1 MIKVAKKK
9 MKIIICIKQVP
20 GTSEVDMDEN
30 GNLIR
35 DPSNS
40 KMNPFD
46 LFALEAALRI
56 KERLKDQNY
65 NIEITALTMG
75 PPAAEAVLREGIYM
89 GVDSGVLLT
98 DRKFAGSD
106 VWATSYT
113 IAQGIKLEG
122 ESTLII
128 CGKQTTDGDTAQV
141 GAEIAEFLN
150 IPHITNVISI
160 ENVTKESITVKA
172 NLPTEVQT
180 AEITYPCLIT
190 VEKDINTPR
199 LPSYKRKIQHKS
211 LKIPKLAYRDLP
223 DKNEFHY
230 GSKGSP
236 TSVVRV
242 FLPNDSVEQEV
253 WKGSEDEQADLL
265 FKKLVEMKFI

>member
-1 MIKVAKKK
+1 
-9 MKIIICIKQVP
+9 MKIIVCIKQVP

-46 LFALEAALRI
+46 LFALETALLI
-56 KERLKDQNY
+56 KQNLIKI
-65 NIEITALTMG
+65 NGACDITAISMG
-75 PPAAEAVLREGIYM
+75 PPSAEAVLREAIYM
-89 GVDSGVLLT
+89 GVNSGVLIT

-113 IAQGIKLEG
+113 LAQAIKTIG
-122 ESTLII
+122 EPNMII

-150 IPHITNVISI
+150 IPHITNVMSI
-160 ENVTKESITVKA
+160 EKVKKKSIIVKA
-172 NLPTEVQT
+172 VLPTEIQT

-190 VEKDINTPR
+190 VEKDIVTPR
-199 LPSYKRKIQHKS
+199 LPSYRRKLEHKS
-211 LKIPKLAYRDLP
+211 VKIPKITYRDLP

-236 TSVVRV
+236 TRVVRV
-242 FLPNDSVEQEV
+242 FLPDDSVEQEI
-253 WKGSEDEQADLL
+253 WDGTDEEHAENL
-265 FKKLVEMKFI
+265 FNKLVELKFI

>member
-1 MIKVAKKK
+1 M
-9 MKIIICIKQVP
+9 CIKQVP

-30 GNLIR
+30 GNIIR

-46 LFALEAALRI
+46 LFALETSLRI
-56 KERLKDQNY
+56 KEQLSEQN
-65 NIEITALTMG
+65 IKCKITAISMG
-75 PPAAEAVLREGIYM
+75 PPAAEEVLREAIYM
-89 GVDSGVLLT
+89 GVDSSVLIS
-98 DRKFAGSD
+98 DRKFAGAD

-122 ESTLII
+122 EFAIII

-141 GAEIAEFLN
+141 GPEIAEFLG
-150 IPHITNVISI
+150 IPHITNVASI

-190 VEKDINTPR
+190 VEKDIYTPR
-199 LPSYKRKIQHKS
+199 LPSYKRKLQHKN
-211 LKIPKLAYRDLP
+211 LTIPKLAYRDLP

-253 WKGSEDEQADLL
+253 WKGSEDTQAQKI

>member
-1 MIKVAKKK
+1 
-9 MKIIICIKQVP
+9 MKIIVCIKQVP

-35 DPSNS
+35 DSSNS

-46 LFALEAALRI
+46 LFAIETALRI
-56 KERLKDQNY
+56 KGQLKIQNMEC
-65 NIEITALTMG
+65 NTTAISMG
-75 PPAAEAVLREGIYM
+75 PPTAESVLRESIYM
-89 GVDSGVLLT
+89 GIDQGILLT
-98 DRKFAGSD
+98 DRTFAGSD

-122 ESTLII
+122 EFAIII

-141 GAEIAEFLN
+141 GAEIAEFLG
-150 IPHITNVISI
+150 IPHITNVASI
-160 ENVTKESITVKA
+160 ENITKESITVKA
-172 NLPTEVQT
+172 NLPTKVQT

-190 VEKDINTPR
+190 VEKDIYTPR
-199 LPSYKRKIQHKS
+199 LPSYKRKIQLKS

-253 WKGSEDEQADLL
+253 WKGSDDEQAQKL

>member
-1 MIKVAKKK
+1 
-9 MKIIICIKQVP
+9 MKIIVCIKQVP

-46 LFALEAALRI
+46 LFALE
-56 KERLKDQNY
+56 
-65 NIEITALTMG
+65 TALQIKQQLAEQNVGCETVAISMG
-75 PPAAEAVLREGIYM
+75 PPAAETVLREAIYM
-89 GVDSGVLLT
+89 GVDSGVLIT

-113 IAQGIKLEG
+113 LAQAIKTIE
-122 ESTLII
+122 EPSII
-128 CGKQTTDGDTAQV
+128 VTGKQTTDGDTAQV

-150 IPHITNVISI
+150 MPHITNVISI
-160 ENVTKESITVKA
+160 ENVKRESIIVKA
-172 NLPTEVQT
+172 ILPTEIQT

-190 VEKDINTPR
+190 VEKDVYTPR
-199 LPSYKRKIQHKS
+199 LPSYRRKLEHKS
-211 LKIPKLAYRDLP
+211 TKIEKIAYRDLP
-223 DKNEFHY
+223 DKNEYHY

-236 TSVVRV
+236 TQVVRV
-242 FLPNDSVEQEV
+242 FLPDESVDQEV
-253 WKGSEDEQADLL
+253 WNESEDQQAQKL
-265 FKKLVEMKFI
+265 FDKLVELKFI

>member
-1 MIKVAKKK
+1 
-9 MKIIICIKQVP
+9 MKIIACIKQVP

-46 LFALEAALRI
+46 LFAIESALRI
-56 KERLKDQNY
+56 KQQLEDQD
-65 NIEITALTMG
+65 IECDISAISMG
-75 PPAAEAVLREGIYM
+75 PPAAETVLREAIYM
-89 GVDSGVLLT
+89 GVDSGVLIT

-113 IAQGIKLEG
+113 LAQAIQTIG
-122 ESTLII
+122 EPALII

-150 IPHITNVISI
+150 IPHITNVVSI
-160 ENVTKESITVKA
+160 ENVKKEAITVKA
-172 NLPTEVQT
+172 VLPTEIQT

-190 VEKDINTPR
+190 VEKDVFTPR
-199 LPSYKRKIQHKS
+199 LPSYRRKLEYKS
-211 LKIPKLAYRDLP
+211 VQIKKIAYRDLP
-223 DKNEFHY
+223 DKNDYHY

-236 TSVVRV
+236 TRVVRV
-242 FLPNDSVEQEV
+242 FLPDDSVEQEV
-253 WKGSEDEQADLL
+253 WEGTEDEQSQKL
-265 FKKLVEMKFI
+265 FKKLVELKFI

>member
-1 MIKVAKKK
+1 
-9 MKIIICIKQVP
+9 MKIIVCIKQVP
-20 GTSEVDMDEN
+20 GTSEVDMDEK

-35 DPSNS
+35 NPSNS

-46 LFALEAALRI
+46 LFALEAALQI
-56 KERLKDQNY
+56 KRQLLDQY
-65 NIEITALTMG
+65 LECEIIAISMG
-75 PPAAEAVLREGIYM
+75 PPAAEAVLREAIYM
-89 GVDSGVLLT
+89 GVDSGVLIS
-98 DRKFAGSD
+98 DRKFAGAD

-113 IAQGIKLEG
+113 ISQGIKLE
-122 ESTLII
+122 EDYSLII

-141 GAEIAEFLN
+141 GAEIAEFLD
-150 IPHITNVISI
+150 ISHITNVISI
-160 ENVTKESITVKA
+160 EDVTKNSITVKA

-190 VEKDINTPR
+190 VEKDIYTPR
-199 LPSYKRKIQHKS
+199 LPSYRRKIQYKS
-211 LKIPKLAYRDLP
+211 LNIPKLTYQDFP

-242 FLPNDSVEQEV
+242 FLPDDSVEQEV
-253 WKGSEDEQADLL
+253 WEGSEDEQAQKL